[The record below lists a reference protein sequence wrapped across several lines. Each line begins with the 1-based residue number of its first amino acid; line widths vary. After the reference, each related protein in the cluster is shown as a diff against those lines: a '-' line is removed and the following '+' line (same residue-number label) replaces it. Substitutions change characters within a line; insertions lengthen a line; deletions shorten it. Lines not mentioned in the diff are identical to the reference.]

1 MTPSAAT
8 TGLGAAPWTCPFCPL
23 LCDGFAVRADGA
35 ARRLVLEG
43 SHCTRAQQALSTFE
57 PGRSA
62 DVPLVNG
69 RAVDLAVAIQAAA
82 ALLQASHQPLIAG
95 LGADVAGSRAL
106 YALAADTGAMAD
118 AANGAALMHG
128 LRALQDRGAYTAT
141 LAEVR
146 TRTELLVWVGGL
158 PADRLA
164 RMPELLRRCGV
175 GETGLVAQRHLVLL
189 GGDGQ
194 APAEL
199 AGMPGV
205 TVEHV
210 PLQGDLFDT
219 VALLAASVAG
229 ASVAAPALAALTH
242 RLQASRY
249 SVLVWEAASLPPQ
262 GALIV
267 EALNR
272 IVGTL
277 NRSTRAATL
286 PLGGGDGAA
295 TANQVWAWLCGLPL
309 RTRVGPSGLEHE
321 PLAFDTHRLLAD
333 GAVDS
338 LLWVSAFGGADL
350 PLQMNLPHIVLGHP
364 ALVKQMPAAA
374 TAPSV
379 FIPVATPGIGAAG
392 HLFRTD
398 GVVMMPLHA
407 VHDDG
412 LPTVAAVA
420 QQLRQALQALRA
432 GVAA

>member
-23 LCDGFAVRADGA
+23 LCDGFGVRADAA
-35 ARRLVLEG
+35 ARRLVLTG
-43 SHCTRAQQALSTFE
+43 GDCPRAQQALASFE
-57 PGRSA
+57 PGPSA
-62 DVPLVNG
+62 ARPLVNG
-69 RAVDLAVAIQAAA
+69 QAAGLA
-82 ALLQASHQPLIAG
+82 AAVQTAAAVLHASRQPLMAG

-106 YALAADTGAMAD
+106 YALAIDTGAIAD
-118 AANGAALMHG
+118 AANGPALMHG

-146 TRTELLVWVGGL
+146 TRAELLVFVGGL
-158 PADRLA
+158 PAAMRARL
-164 RMPELLRRCGV
+164 PELLHRCGV
-175 GETGLVAQRHLVLL
+175 GEQHLVPQRHLVLL
-189 GGDGQ
+189 GGEGQ
-194 APAEL
+194 TPAEL
-199 AGMPGV
+199 AALPGV

-229 ASVAAPALAALTH
+229 TSVAAPALATLSQAL
-242 RLQASRY
+242 LAGRY
-249 SVLVWEAASLPPQ
+249 SVLAWEAAGLPAQ

-295 TANQVWAWLCGLPL
+295 TANQVWAWLSGLPL
-309 RTRVGPSGLEHE
+309 RTRAGAAGLEHE
-321 PLAFDTHRLLAD
+321 PLRFDTARLLAD
-333 GAVDS
+333 GTVDS
-338 LLWVSAFGGADL
+338 LLWVSAFGSTNLPQGLQL
-350 PLQMNLPHIVLGHP
+350 PLIVLGHP
-364 ALVKQMPAAA
+364 ALAPA
-374 TAPSV
+374 TAAVAHSV

-398 GVVMMPLHA
+398 GVVLMPLHA
-407 VHDDG
+407 VHEDG
-412 LPTVAAVA
+412 LPTLAAVA
-420 QQLRQALQALRA
+420 QQLRQALHALRA
-432 GVAA
+432 GGAA